1 MKIYRAYKF
10 RLYPNEE
17 QKILIHKTFGCVRLV
32 YNYYLTYQKKNG
44 VVKPYTLCKNL
55 KELEMEKEFL
65 KEVDVCSLRCAIF
78 DLADGFNNYF
88 AKRGKYPK
96 FKSKFSRQSYR
107 TNCIRRKYKEKD
119 YSNIE
124 VDVLKRYIKLPK
136 LGKVRIR
143 GYRNQERIEGRI
155 INVSIIKEKSNKYYA
170 SVIVEEELLKEKV
183 NPSTIV
189 GIDLG
194 IKDLVVTSDG
204 IKYRNEKVL
213 VQYEKRIR
221 RLQKK
226 LSRQIKG
233 SKNYEKTR
241 EKLARIHEK
250 IKNRRRQYLNDI
262 ANEIVEEHDI
272 IVTEDLKVNEML
284 KGKEKGLNKSIIDAS
299 FRKICCLI
307 EWKSKIKGK
316 YYYKIN
322 SYYPSSLICS
332 RCGYQNKGIRNLS
345 IREYECPNCGGYND
359 RDINASI
366 NILMEGLKLHYQ
378 H

>member
-1 MKIYRAYKF
+1 MILAF
-10 RLYPNEE
+10 ISLSLYPP
-17 QKILIHKTFGCVRLV
+17 QFGHSYSLILK
-32 YNYYLTYQKKNG
+32 
-44 VVKPYTLCKNL
+44 
-55 KELEMEKEFL
+55 FL
-65 KEVDVCSLRCAIF
+65 IPLF
-78 DLADGFNNYF
+78 W
-88 AKRGKYPK
+88 YP
-96 FKSKFSRQSYR
+96 Q
-107 TNCIRRKYKEKD
+107 
-119 YSNIE
+119 
-124 VDVLKRYIKLPK
+124 
-136 LGKVRIR
+136 
-143 GYRNQERIEGRI
+143 
-155 INVSIIKEKSNKYYA
+155 
-170 SVIVEEELLKEKV
+170 
-183 NPSTIV
+183 
-189 GIDLG
+189 
-194 IKDLVVTSDG
+194 
-204 IKYRNEKVL
+204 
-213 VQYEKRIR
+213 

-332 RCGYQNKGIRNLS
+332 RCGY
-345 IREYECPNCGGYND
+345 
-359 RDINASI
+359 
-366 NILMEGLKLHYQ
+366 
-378 H
+378 